1 MIKEKRADK
10 MKQIITRYFDALE
23 RCLRDIQVTDPKD
36 HVFEA
41 REGVEQAAML
51 IETQTSAGH
60 KIIFVG
66 NGASATISSHQAT
79 DYWKNGGM
87 RAIAFN
93 DAALLTCISNDFGYR
108 HVFEKPIE
116 MFADKGDVL
125 VAISSSGQSENIL
138 RAVEAAKKRGCEVL
152 TLSGFAAD
160 NPLRGKGSLNFY
172 VSSNSYGHVEVV
184 HHAICHCIL
193 DTIIEYYGKD

>member
-1 MIKEKRADK
+1 VIKEKRADK

-23 RCLRDIQVTDPKD
+23 RCLRDIQVTDEK
-36 HVFEA
+36 A
-41 REGVEQAAML
+41 RVLDTGEGLERAATL
-51 IETQTSAGH
+51 IETQTSAGR

-138 RAVEAAKKRGCEVL
+138 RAVEAAKKKGCEVL

-193 DTIIEYYGKD
+193 DTIIEHYGKD